1 MASRQLTPS
10 PTGTGFGS
18 PSDIN
23 FKDRWEDKKDPTVED
38 LEQENQQG
46 LNLQQVAGIVR
57 RRRWH
62 FLLPLFIGWV
72 TLWGASWFLPS
83 VYKSGTTIIVE
94 QPTVSKELLPSN
106 VNDDLQDR
114 LQSITTQILSR
125 TRLLHIIDSL
135 DLYPDQ
141 KARGAPDELVARM
154 RKDTEIE
161 LVRASGSQ
169 ELTSFNISFSAHDP
183 RTAQRVTSELT
194 SLFINENLE
203 MTNQEATDTTSF
215 FESQLE
221 AAGQALSSQEE
232 KIRVFKDQHSADL
245 PSQMPGNLAI
255 LNGLQSQLQSE
266 QDNLDRAKQ
275 QTVYYQSLIGEY
287 RTLQRA
293 NKGAPGAPAGLPAID
308 LELDK
313 LRSQLADLKAHY
325 TDHHPDVRKVEQQ
338 IAETE
343 KTKAKLAASLNA
355 AAANSQQDSSATSSN
370 GDMSLAQ
377 LESQLKANQIETAN
391 RERSLATLQAK
402 INDYQGRLG
411 QAPIR
416 EQQLADLS
424 RGYEQSKANYDD
436 LMKRK
441 NSSALSTTYT
451 QRQQGQHFR
460 MIDPP
465 SLPAKPDFPN
475 RLKMC
480 VMGLALGVVLGGVVA
495 GGSEFMDDRIHSEK
509 EFKELVPVAVISEI
523 PAVSTVD
530 EEISQR
536 RSNRLAWAAATV
548 VFAAIVVGTALSYL
562 RG

>member
-72 TLWGASWFLPS
+72 TVWGASWFLPS